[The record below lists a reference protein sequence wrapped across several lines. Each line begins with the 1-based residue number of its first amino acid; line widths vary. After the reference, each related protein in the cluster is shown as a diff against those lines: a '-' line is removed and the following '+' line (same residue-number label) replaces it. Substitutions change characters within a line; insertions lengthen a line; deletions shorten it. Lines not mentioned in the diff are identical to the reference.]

1 MVRDVGTSV
10 GPSKVVRDLA
20 EDVEDATEAVG
31 VLRDFL
37 SMSKSIHKPV
47 VIKFV
52 VRDVGTSVGP
62 SEVVRELTEDVEDGT
77 EDVEVL
83 RDFLSMSKSIHKP
96 DSEDIDGYE
105 FS

>member
-1 MVRDVGTSV
+1 MYS
-10 GPSKVVRDLA
+10 
-20 EDVEDATEAVG
+20 
-31 VLRDFL
+31 
-37 SMSKSIHKPV
+37 PV

-77 EDVEVL
+77 EDVGVL

-96 DSEDIDGYE
+96 DRGDIDGYRFLNHNLRE
-105 FS
+105 NSKRSNFRSLLHELSSRF